1 MSRCRR
7 CEPVPQEVRRTAD
20 LLERRWQISIL
31 YAANLGAL
39 RFNEYAEAIGDIS
52 ARMLKERLG
61 ELEEAGLVERVIVHS
76 SPPHYEYRL
85 TARGHQL
92 VPLLDA
98 MRQAAAIWGR

>member
-1 MSRCRR
+1 
-7 CEPVPQEVRRTAD
+7 
-20 LLERRWQISIL
+20 
-31 YAANLGAL
+31 
-39 RFNEYAEAIGDIS
+39 
-52 ARMLKERLG
+52 MLKERLG

-85 TARGHQL
+85 TPRGHQL